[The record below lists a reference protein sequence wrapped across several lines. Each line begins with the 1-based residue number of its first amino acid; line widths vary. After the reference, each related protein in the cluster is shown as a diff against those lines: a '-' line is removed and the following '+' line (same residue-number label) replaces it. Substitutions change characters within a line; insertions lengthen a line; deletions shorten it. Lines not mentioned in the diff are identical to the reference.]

1 MIPISFLLC
10 SLEKEEDRDKL
21 SAIYEKYLP
30 LMSFVACRYVGRYN
44 AEEDVVHDAIIT
56 IINNLDDLDLDNEE
70 KTRRYVYKTVRS
82 RSIDWLRHERHSLI
96 VEDIDD
102 PSIYIE
108 DDIMS
113 PVDQIIL
120 KDGYNYLVQCIRS
133 LKDSYRLVCEMRLI
147 DNMDYEQIAE
157 KLGITKDNA
166 SVRYTRGICKLKIMM
181 RNGGYYDERVGK

>member
-1 MIPISFLLC
+1 MIPILFLLC
-10 SLEKEEDRDKL
+10 SLETEEDRDKL

-56 IINNLDDLDLDNEE
+56 IINNLDDIDLDNEE

-120 KDGYNYLVQCIRS
+120 KDVDKSARQY
-133 LKDSYRLVCEMRLI
+133 
-147 DNMDYEQIAE
+147 
-157 KLGITKDNA
+157 
-166 SVRYTRGICKLKIMM
+166 VRHILQ
-181 RNGGYYDERVGK
+181 